1 MKLYKLST
9 FALSILLLTS
19 TMACSQSNSN
29 SETND
34 SISKID
40 TTVKVVEKVYNPEL
54 DTITVIG
61 VGDIMLGTN
70 YPSSP
75 NYLPPNNNC
84 KPLLAD
90 VVDVLRD
97 ADLTFGNNEG
107 TYSDKPNYANP
118 CGNSNYCYRFS
129 MPEKY
134 VNCLVDAGFDVVSI
148 ANNHMGDLG
157 NWGRENTVKVLE
169 EAGLHFA
176 GLQTHPTDTFTLN
189 GIKYGF
195 CGFAPNQGTCKIT
208 DYALLKRT
216 VKKLKEECQIVIVSF
231 HGGAEGSKHEH
242 LTRKTETYLGANRGN
257 VYKFAHTAIDAGADI
272 IFGQGPHVTRAI
284 EVYKNRFIAYSSGN
298 FCTYKRFN
306 LRGVNG
312 IAPIIKLYI
321 DGNGKFI
328 KGKITATYQNK
339 QTGTHIDPNNRVI
352 TRMQQL
358 VKQDIPESVIEIKNN
373 GDIILKK

>member
-1 MKLYKLST
+1 MSRLHLIISAIILTFST
-9 FALSILLLTS
+9 S
-19 TMACSQSNSN
+19 ACGQNN
-29 SETND
+29 TNTEIND
-34 SISKID
+34 SIPLKD
-40 TTVKVVEKVYNPEL
+40 TTETIQKTAYNPES
-54 DTITVIG
+54 DTITIIG

-70 YPSSP
+70 YPKSP
-75 NYLPPNNNC
+75 NYLPPNNDC
-84 KPLLAD
+84 SSLLAS
-90 VVDVLRD
+90 VKEVLKD

-107 TYSDKPNYANP
+107 TYSDKPEYANP
-118 CGNSNYCYRFS
+118 CGNSKYCYRFS

-157 NWGRENTVKVLE
+157 NWGRKNTVRVLK

-195 CGFAPNQGTCKIT
+195 CAFAPNEGTCQIT
-208 DYALLKRT
+208 NYELLKKT

-242 LTRKTETYLGANRGN
+242 LTRKTEIYLGANRGN

-272 IFGQGPHVTRAI
+272 IFGQGPHVTRAV
-284 EVYKNRFIAYSSGN
+284 ELYKNRFIAYSSGN

-306 LRGVNG
+306 LRGING
-312 IAPIIKLYI
+312 ISPIIKLYI
-321 DGNGKFI
+321 NGKGEFL
-328 KGKITATYQNK
+328 KGKIIASYQDK
-339 QTGTHIDPNNRVI
+339 QTGTHLDPNNRVI

-358 VKQDIPESVIEIKNN
+358 IQQDIPESIIKILDN
-373 GDIILKK
+373 GDIVKK